1 MYLSECQA
9 FEVGEQGKERA
20 EAGFFSGEK
29 LPVFKAIFPTPWSKC
44 AKYAA
49 KYTKIS
55 YTR

>member
-20 EAGFFSGEK
+20 EAGFFSDEK
-29 LPVFKAIFPTPWSKC
+29 LPVFKVIFPTPWSKC